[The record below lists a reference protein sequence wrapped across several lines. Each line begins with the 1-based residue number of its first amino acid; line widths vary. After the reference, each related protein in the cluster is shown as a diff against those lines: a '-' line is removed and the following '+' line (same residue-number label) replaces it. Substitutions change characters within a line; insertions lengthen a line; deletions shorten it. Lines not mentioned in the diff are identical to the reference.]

1 MAFKIAGAMALRAG
15 CQKATPALLEPI
27 MKIEVTTPEQYMGDV
42 IGDLNSRRA
51 KIQDMGDRSNIKFVR
66 GTVPLSTM
74 FGYAT
79 AVRSISQGRAAFTME
94 PSHYEQVPANV
105 QAAIVEKR
113 GMKKTDE

>member
-1 MAFKIAGAMALRAG
+1 MALRDA
-15 CQKATPALLEPI
+15 CRKASAVLLEPI

-51 KIQDMGDRSNIKFVR
+51 KIVEMGDRSNIKFVR
-66 GTVPLSTM
+66 GTVPLASM

-79 AVRSISQGRAAFTME
+79 TVRSISQGRAAFTME
-94 PSHYEQVPANV
+94 PSHYEQVPSNV

-113 GMKKTDE
+113 GVNKSES